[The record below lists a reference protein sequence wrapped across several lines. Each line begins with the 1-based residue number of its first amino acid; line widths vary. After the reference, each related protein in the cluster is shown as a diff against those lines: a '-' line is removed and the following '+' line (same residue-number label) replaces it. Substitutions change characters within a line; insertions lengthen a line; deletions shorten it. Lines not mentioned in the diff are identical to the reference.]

1 MDYNNGFNLS
11 DIFTNDTYKS
21 RAILAFFGLVL
32 IVLIV
37 FARTSEPKKNVKD
50 QKKEEQQVEEVEQV
64 QNIEFQH
71 SAADE
76 QDENS
81 LYNRYS
87 FIRLNNY
94 SLDFEIK
101 AKSNI
106 HIIGERYDYKYKLD
120 VDIDGQKY
128 EYQAR
133 NNLAKVKYND
143 EYKTADLPYVLINYF
158 DNNEIY
164 NVIYGSKK
172 ISETDGIVEYKITN
186 AEIMNILPKEVSTNI
201 YVERPDLSNTIIVT
215 LNNNKISEIS
225 LDLTNLVLNVDE
237 LKELN
242 ITLKYDKIGQIND
255 FNIDF

>member
-37 FARTSEPKKNVKD
+37 FARTSEPKKNTKE
-50 QKKEEQQVEEVEQV
+50 QKEEEQQVEDV
-64 QNIEFQH
+64 QTTNNTEFQH
-71 SAADE
+71 TLSDE

-94 SLDFEIK
+94 ALDFEVK
-101 AKSNI
+101 TKNNI
-106 HIIGERYDYKYKLD
+106 HITGERFDYKYKLD

-133 NNLAKVKYND
+133 NNLVKVKYND
-143 EYKTADLPYVLINYF
+143 EIKTADLPYVLINYF

-164 NVIYGSKK
+164 NVIYNSKK
-172 ISETDGIVEYKITN
+172 INEKDGIVEYKITN
-186 AEIMNILPKEVSTNI
+186 TEIMNILPKEVSTNV
-201 YVERPDLSNTIIVT
+201 YVEKPDLSNTIIVT
-215 LNNNKISEIS
+215 LNNNKISVIN
-225 LDLTNLVLNVDE
+225 LDLTNLVLNVEE